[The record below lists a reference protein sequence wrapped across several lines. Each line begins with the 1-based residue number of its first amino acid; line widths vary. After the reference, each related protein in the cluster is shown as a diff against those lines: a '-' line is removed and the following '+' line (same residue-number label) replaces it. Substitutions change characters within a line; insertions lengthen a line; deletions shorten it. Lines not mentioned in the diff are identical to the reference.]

1 MTLKMHHPD
10 PMTFVVKATGRSLTF
25 AGGASVPTF
34 AGFDGET
41 HEVELLDSEEAELS
55 SHPCFHDPAKGPLP
69 PPALKEPAGPGAGD
83 VATSTSSSTATK
95 TKTTKGKSE

>member
-1 MTLKMHHPD
+1 MTLTMHHPD
-10 PMTFVVKATGRSLTF
+10 AMSFVLKATGRTLTF
-25 AGGASVPTF
+25 AGGSSVATF

-69 PPALKEPAGPGAGD
+69 PPALKGPAGPGAGD
-83 VATSTSSSTATK
+83 VATSTSSSTAK
-95 TKTTKGKSE
+95 KKTTKGKSE